1 MAQKITN
8 TTFTIN
14 APSVPLNEGEKL
26 IVRFRMVS
34 NDIPLSNFTAS
45 IGQGNLRI
53 SSLAAS
59 TGYTT
64 VKLQPPA
71 GSQAFPSAS
80 MADPN
85 NTNEIVLSTGI
96 TGFYG
101 GQYMFVPNPVISG
114 SQSSLYENYGDV
126 DYTFNI
132 NPFDMALI
140 YLSDGT
146 YIESRILR
154 AYEQGGLLR
163 LTLDILLSNSL
174 RSELINRTYKR
185 FLILSRQND
194 ETNVILSFTKRDG
207 KTSYGFLIP
216 ENISPTVIGN
226 IDTITREVK
235 QKLLKDQSVINDV
248 NGGNF

>member
-14 APSVPLNEGEKL
+14 TPSVALNEGEKL
-26 IVRFRMVS
+26 IVRFRMVN
-34 NDIPLSNFTAS
+34 NDVPLSNFTAS

-64 VKLQPPA
+64 VNLSPPV

-101 GQYMFVPNPVISG
+101 GEYLFVPNPVSG
-114 SQSSLYENYGDV
+114 SESSLYENYGDV
-126 DYTFNI
+126 DYAFNI
-132 NPFDMALI
+132 NPFDMVLI

-194 ETNVILSFTKRDG
+194 ETNVILSFTKRSG

-235 QKLLKDQSVINDV
+235 QKLLNDQSVINDI

>member
-8 TTFTIN
+8 TTFIIN
-14 APSVPLNEGEKL
+14 APSVALTENEKL
-26 IVRFRMVS
+26 IVKFRMVG
-34 NDIPLSNFTAS
+34 NTLPTPNFTAS

-64 VKLQPPA
+64 VSIINP
-71 GSQAFPSAS
+71 QAFPSAS
-80 MADPN
+80 MADTN
-85 NTNEIVLSTGI
+85 NTNEIVFSTGI

-101 GQYMFVPNPVISG
+101 GQYMFVPNPSG
-114 SQSSLYENYGDV
+114 SESSLYENYGDV
-126 DYTFNI
+126 DYAFNI
-132 NPFDMALI
+132 NPFDMVLI

-163 LTLDILLSNSL
+163 LTLDIKLSNSL
-174 RSELINRTYKR
+174 RSELINKTYKR

-194 ETNVILSFTKRDG
+194 ETNVILSFTKRGG

-235 QKLLKDQSVINDV
+235 QKLLNDQSVINDI

>member
-14 APSVPLNEGEKL
+14 APSVALTEGEKL
-26 IVRFRMVS
+26 IVKFRMTGNTVPS
-34 NDIPLSNFTAS
+34 SNFTAS

-64 VKLQPPA
+64 VSILPPT
-71 GSQAFPSAS
+71 QAFPSAS
-80 MADPN
+80 MADTN

-96 TGFYG
+96 AGFYG
-101 GQYMFVPNPVISG
+101 GEYMFVPNPVSG
-114 SQSSLYENYGDV
+114 SESSLYENYGDV
-126 DYTFNI
+126 DYAFNI
-132 NPFDMALI
+132 NPFDMVLI

-163 LTLDILLSNSL
+163 LTLDIELSNSL

-185 FLILSRQND
+185 FLILSRQDD
-194 ETNVILSFTKRDG
+194 ETNVILSFTKRGG

-235 QKLLKDQSVINDV
+235 QKLLNDQSVINDI

>member
-8 TTFTIN
+8 TNFTIN
-14 APSVPLNEGEKL
+14 APSVPLNEGETL
-26 IVRFRMVS
+26 IVRFRMEN
-34 NDIPLSNFTAS
+34 NDIPGSNFTAS

-64 VKLQPPA
+64 VPIDPPD
-71 GSQAFPSAS
+71 QAFPSAS

-101 GQYMFVPNPVISG
+101 GEYMFVPNPVSG
-114 SQSSLYENYGDV
+114 SESSLYENYGDV
-126 DYTFNI
+126 DYAFNI
-132 NPFDMALI
+132 NPFDMLLI

-163 LTLDILLSNSL
+163 LTLDIELSNNL
-174 RSELINRTYKR
+174 RSELINRTYKQ

-194 ETNVILSFTKRDG
+194 ETNVILSFTKRSG

-216 ENISPTVIGN
+216 ENISSAVIGN

-235 QKLLKDQSVINDV
+235 QKLLNDQSVINDI